1 MTPADIVVK
10 ARTSLVLDHPFFGA
24 LSLKLKIKED
34 PDCKTAWVDGTELGY
49 NPEFIRELPFDQCKG
64 LLAHEVMHCALNHI
78 VRRGDRDHEKWNI
91 AADHAINHI
100 LDDYGFTLPEGA
112 LMDAQY
118 KGMDADT
125 IYSKLPVNTEGSK
138 GGGEGDN
145 GDGDVG
151 GCGVMRDPTAPDGQG
166 KSPADMKEL
175 DHDWEVAT
183 AQAAQQAKAMGKL
196 PAALGTL
203 VGEMLR
209 PKANW
214 KSILQRFVT
223 QWAKDEYSWRRPDR
237 RFIHD
242 DIYCPSLHNET
253 IGEIVIGVDTSGSVT
268 SEELMRLGSEI
279 NGILNNF
286 STTVHIVFC
295 DTQVQEVQTLTTPDD
310 LPFKW
315 EAPRGGGT
323 DFQPVFDWVADR
335 TQKEGT
341 EPACLIYLTDLY
353 CRMPKQPTYPVLWA
367 CTNEQTAGFGETINI
382 SI

>member
-1 MTPADIVVK
+1 MTPNEKVVK
-10 ARTSLVLDHPFFGA
+10 ARIALVLDHPFFGSLA
-24 LSLKLKIKED
+24 LKLKIKED
-34 PDCKTAWVDGTELGY
+34 TECQTAWVDGTYLGY
-49 NPEFIRELPFDQCKG
+49 NPDFIEELPIDQCKG
-64 LLAHEVMHCALNHI
+64 LIAHEVMHCALNHI
-78 VRRGDRDHEKWNI
+78 ARKGNRDGHRWNL
-91 AADHAINHI
+91 ACDYAINPI
-100 LDDYGFTLPEGA
+100 LDDYGFALPDGA
-112 LMDAQY
+112 LNDPQY
-118 KGMDADT
+118 HNMDADT
-125 IYSKLPVNTEGSK
+125 IYTKLPEDN
-138 GGGEGDN
+138 GGGGGSGGEDE
-145 GDGDVG
+145 DVG
-151 GCGVMRDPTAPDGQG
+151 GCGVMREPTTNDGQEL
-166 KSPADMKEL
+166 SPADLKEM

-196 PAALGTL
+196 PAQLGEM

-214 KSILQRFVT
+214 KFILQRFVT

-268 SEELMRLGSEI
+268 SDELMRLGSEI

-286 STTVHIVFC
+286 ATTVHIVFC
-295 DTQVQEVQTLTTPDD
+295 DTQVQKVQTLKTPDD

-315 EAPRGGGT
+315 AAPRGGGT
-323 DFQPVFDWVADR
+323 DFQPVFDWVEHRIQTD
-335 TQKEGT
+335 GV

-367 CTNEQTAGFGETINI
+367 CTNEQVADFGETINI
-382 SI
+382 SM